1 MSTPDW
7 TRRLLCL
14 SLSVPVGTALACGP
28 DFPMRLLDDRAQTLA
43 ELPEGNFGFE
53 VNRLGEQLAGLKPTT
68 EMTLTPYWDGDD
80 NDRPYREQR
89 SRIEASELPESLR
102 EKVAQLRA
110 LADPQQ
116 VLKQGAELPDELR
129 LYIAGAV
136 AFDADDHALAADYF
150 AKVLALPGE
159 QRKLRSTWAAYSLG
173 RALMARSFEASG
185 DPQQTPQALQAQA
198 RALSA

>member
-28 DFPMRLLDDRAQTLA
+28 DFPMRLLDARAQTLA

-136 AFDADDHALAADYF
+136 AFDAGDHALAADYL
-150 AKVLALPGE
+150 ATVLALPG
-159 QRKLRSTWAAYSLG
+159 
-173 RALMARSFEASG
+173 
-185 DPQQTPQALQAQA
+185 
-198 RALSA
+198 